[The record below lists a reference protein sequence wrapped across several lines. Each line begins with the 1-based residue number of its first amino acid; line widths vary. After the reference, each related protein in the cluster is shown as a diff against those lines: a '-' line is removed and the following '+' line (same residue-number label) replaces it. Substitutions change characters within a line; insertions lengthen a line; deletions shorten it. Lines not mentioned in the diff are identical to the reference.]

1 MNQIPIWQRL
11 LALLTYLLPWSDALP
26 FGRALFAVFPWLTLL
41 QLPALP
47 LLFLQQAV
55 PFGSFVLFL
64 VLYLAVVRNPQ
75 VPQYLR
81 FNALQAILLDILLVV
96 VSLGFNVL
104 LSPLGD
110 SIVLRTLNNAVFI
123 GSLAVLLYAVLQSL
137 QGKEVDLPT
146 ISEAVRM
153 QL

>member
-26 FGRALFAVFPWLTLL
+26 FGKALFAVFPWLTLL
-41 QLPALP
+41 QYPALP
-47 LLFLQQAV
+47 LLFLQQVV
-55 PFGSFVLFL
+55 PFGGFVLFL

-81 FNALQAILLDILLVV
+81 FNALQAILLDVLLVV
-96 VSLGFNVL
+96 ISLGFNVL

-110 SIVLRTLNNAVFI
+110 SIVLRTLNNTVFI

>member
-47 LLFLQQAV
+47 LVFLQQAV
-55 PFGSFVLFL
+55 PFGSFILFL

-110 SIVLRTLNNAVFI
+110 SIVLRTLNNTVFI

>member
-26 FGRALFAVFPWLTLL
+26 FGRALFTVFPWLTLL

-110 SIVLRTLNNAVFI
+110 SIVLRTLNNTVFI

-137 QGKEVDLPT
+137 RGKEVDLPT

>member
-1 MNQIPIWQRL
+1 MNQIPPWQRL
-11 LALLTYLLPWSDALP
+11 PAVLFYLLPWSDALP
-26 FGRALFAVFPWLTLL
+26 FGSALISVFPWLIWL

-47 LLFLQQAV
+47 LLLLQQSV

-64 VLYLAVVRNPQ
+64 VLYLAVVRNPK
-75 VPQYLR
+75 VPDYLR
-81 FNALQAILLDILLVV
+81 FNALQAILLDILLTVL
-96 VSLGFNVL
+96 SLGFRVL

-110 SIVLRTLNNAVFI
+110 SIVLRTLNNTIFI
-123 GSLAVLLYAVLQSL
+123 GCLAVLLYALLQCSR
-137 QGKEVDLPT
+137 GKEADLPT

>member
-41 QLPALP
+41 QYPALP
-47 LLFLQQAV
+47 LLFLQQVV
-55 PFGSFVLFL
+55 PFGGFVLFL

-81 FNALQAILLDILLVV
+81 FNALQAILLDVLLVV
-96 VSLGFNVL
+96 ISLGFNVL

-110 SIVLRTLNNAVFI
+110 SIVLRTLNNTVFI

>member
-1 MNQIPIWQRL
+1 MNQLPIWQRL

-41 QLPALP
+41 RWPALP

-110 SIVLRTLNNAVFI
+110 SIVLRTLNNTVFI

>member
-104 LSPLGD
+104 LSPLGY
-110 SIVLRTLNNAVFI
+110 SIVLRTLNNTVFI

>member
-64 VLYLAVVRNPQ
+64 VLYLN
-75 VPQYLR
+75 
-81 FNALQAILLDILLVV
+81 
-96 VSLGFNVL
+96 
-104 LSPLGD
+104 
-110 SIVLRTLNNAVFI
+110 
-123 GSLAVLLYAVLQSL
+123 
-137 QGKEVDLPT
+137 
-146 ISEAVRM
+146 
-153 QL
+153 

>member
-1 MNQIPIWQRL
+1 MNQIPPWQRL
-11 LALLTYLLPWSDALP
+11 LAVLFYLLPWSDAVP
-26 FGRALFAVFPWLTLL
+26 FGSALISVFPWLIWL

-47 LLFLQQAV
+47 LLLLQQSV

-64 VLYLAVVRNPQ
+64 VLYLAVVRNPK
-75 VPQYLR
+75 VPDYLR
-81 FNALQAILLDILLVV
+81 FNALQAILIYILLK
-96 VSLGFNVL
+96 LLRVL

-110 SIVLRTLNNAVFI
+110 SIVFRTLNNTIFI
-123 GSLAVLLYAVLQSL
+123 GCLAVLLYALLQCSR
-137 QGKEVDLPT
+137 GKEADLPT

>member
-1 MNQIPIWQRL
+1 
-11 LALLTYLLPWSDALP
+11 
-26 FGRALFAVFPWLTLL
+26 
-41 QLPALP
+41 
-47 LLFLQQAV
+47 
-55 PFGSFVLFL
+55 
-64 VLYLAVVRNPQ
+64 Q

-104 LSPLGD
+104 LSPMGD
-110 SIVLRTLNNAVFI
+110 SIVLRTLNNTVFI

-137 QGKEVDLPT
+137 RGKEVDLPT

>member
-96 VSLGFNVL
+96 VSLGFNVF

-110 SIVLRTLNNAVFI
+110 SIVLRTLNNTVFI

>member
-110 SIVLRTLNNAVFI
+110 SIVLRTLNNTVFI
-123 GSLAVLLYAVLQSL
+123 GSLAVLLYAVMQSL

>member
-110 SIVLRTLNNAVFI
+110 SIVLRTLNNTVFI

-137 QGKEVDLPT
+137 GGTEVDLPT
-146 ISEAVRM
+146 FSEAVRM

>member
-110 SIVLRTLNNAVFI
+110 SIVLRTLNNIVFI

-137 QGKEVDLPT
+137 RGKEVDLPT

>member
-41 QLPALP
+41 QWPALP

-110 SIVLRTLNNAVFI
+110 SIVLRTLNNTVFI

-137 QGKEVDLPT
+137 RGKEVDLPT

>member
-110 SIVLRTLNNAVFI
+110 SIVLRTLNNTVFI

>member
-1 MNQIPIWQRL
+1 MNQIPLWQRL
-11 LALLTYLLPWSDALP
+11 LAVLFYLFPWGDALP
-26 FGRALFAVFPWLTLL
+26 FGSALISVFPWLIWL

-47 LLFLQQAV
+47 FLLLQQIV
-55 PFGSFVLFL
+55 PFGGLVLFL
-64 VLYLAVVRNPQ
+64 VLYLAVVRNPK
-75 VPQYLR
+75 VPDYLR
-81 FNALQAILLDILLVV
+81 FNALQAILLDVLLSVL
-96 VSLGFNVL
+96 SIGFRVL

-110 SIVLRTLNNAVFI
+110 SIVLRTLNNTVFI

>member
-47 LLFLQQAV
+47 LVFLQQAV

-110 SIVLRTLNNAVFI
+110 SIVLRTLNNTVFI

>member
-26 FGRALFAVFPWLTLL
+26 FGRALFAVFPWLALL

-96 VSLGFNVL
+96 VSLGFNEL

-110 SIVLRTLNNAVFI
+110 SIVLRTLNNTVFI

>member
-55 PFGSFVLFL
+55 PFGSSVLFL

-110 SIVLRTLNNAVFI
+110 SIVLRTLNNTVFI

-137 QGKEVDLPT
+137 RGKEVDLPT

>member
-26 FGRALFAVFPWLTLL
+26 FGRELFAVFPWLTLL

-110 SIVLRTLNNAVFI
+110 SIVLRTLNNTVFI

>member
-26 FGRALFAVFPWLTLL
+26 FGRAMFAVFPWLTLL

-110 SIVLRTLNNAVFI
+110 SIVLRTLNNTVFI

>member
-41 QLPALP
+41 QWPALP

-110 SIVLRTLNNAVFI
+110 SIVLRTLNNTVFI

>member
-26 FGRALFAVFPWLTLL
+26 FGNALFVVFPWLTLL
-41 QLPALP
+41 QWPALP

-55 PFGSFVLFL
+55 PFGGFVLFL
-64 VLYLAVVRNPQ
+64 VLYLALVRNPQ

-104 LSPLGD
+104 LSPMGD
-110 SIVLRTLNNAVFI
+110 SIVLRTLNNTVFI

-137 QGKEVDLPT
+137 RGKEVDLPT

>member
-26 FGRALFAVFPWLTLL
+26 FGRALFAVFPWLRLL
-41 QLPALP
+41 QWPALP

-110 SIVLRTLNNAVFI
+110 SIVLRTLNNTVFI

-137 QGKEVDLPT
+137 RGKEVDLPT